1 MIAIYSIKRNFSKIK
16 RMQGG
21 DIREVE
27 IYE

>member
-1 MIAIYSIKRNFSKIK
+1 MTANIVKKHNFSKIK
-16 RMQGG
+16 RMQGS